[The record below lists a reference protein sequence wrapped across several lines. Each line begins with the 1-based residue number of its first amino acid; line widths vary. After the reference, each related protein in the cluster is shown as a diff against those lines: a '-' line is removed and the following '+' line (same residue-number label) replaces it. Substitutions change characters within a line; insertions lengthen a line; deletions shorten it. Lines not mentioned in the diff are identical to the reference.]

1 MHVIECGVDPKMV
14 VTVGAKIGPAPGGEE
29 SVTGPDRKTSPFGLR
44 VLKWLRRLQWMAIS
58 LNGTIL
64 TDFPHHNP
72 LIKNIYKMTNFNATG
87 NLSGPFES

>member
-1 MHVIECGVDPKMV
+1 MV

-29 SVTGPDRKTSPFGLR
+29 SVTGLDRTTSSFSLQE
-44 VLKWLRRLQWMAIS
+44 LKWLRRLQWMAIS
-58 LNGTIL
+58 LNRTII
-64 TDFPHHNP
+64 TDFLHHNP